1 MITPI
6 KVAMVVLSLS
16 GLPHIENL
24 YRKSVVIP
32 TVERK
37 LLERTDLR
45 DELAAFDSAKFVDL
59 RSDETSKYDCVKDDE
74 FPYSARYCRAAV
86 GAGGVERHVQYY
98 VLLEAGKL
106 DLFTRLLGEGEVEKI
121 ASVSFSY
128 YRKSIDSEISL
139 APLTAEFGDRKQ

>member
-6 KVAMVVLSLS
+6 RVAMVILSVS
-16 GLPHIENL
+16 GLPYIENL

-45 DELAAFDSAKFVDL
+45 NELAAFDSAKFVDL
-59 RSDETSKYDCVKDDE
+59 RSDEISKYDCVNDDE
-74 FPYSARYCRAAV
+74 FPYSTRYCRAAV
-86 GAGGVERHVQYY
+86 GAGGIERNVQYY

-106 DLFTRLLGEGEVEKI
+106 DVFTRLLGEGEIEKI
-121 ASVSFSY
+121 ASVNFDY
-128 YRKSIDSEISL
+128 YRKVIDSEISL
-139 APLTAEFGDRKQ
+139 ATLTAEFGDGKK